1 MILGGF
7 FFSFFEERMLILL
20 CNLGEGKEIW
30 PAKQTMKENAKTSD
44 DDEEICRG
52 IECGSGAQKEVLAW

>member
-1 MILGGF
+1 
-7 FFSFFEERMLILL
+7 MLILL

-30 PAKQTMKENAKTSD
+30 PAKQTMKENAKTSN